1 MKLTVIGGGGV
12 RAIQLARSLAQ
23 AAPKLGI
30 RRIVFMDSDPEKLAI
45 FGRMS
50 REAARRLAPELDFQ
64 ITTDAEQ
71 AVRDADYI
79 ITTIRAGGDEMRV
92 RDERAAL
99 DLGLLGQETT
109 GAAGLSFAM
118 RSVPALAAY
127 CALAKRLAKPDVK
140 VFNFT
145 NPAGVVSQTLRDMG
159 YDFTFGI
166 CDTPGSLLASVAK
179 LKGVSPDRVTGSCYG
194 LNHLSFF
201 DSVKLDGRELLPGLL
216 ADERLY
222 AQTDMGFFQRD
233 LAQHMGCLLNEYLYY
248 FFYREQAVAH
258 ILAAQQTR
266 GELIAGLNRGMI
278 AELSGMD
285 VERDFDACLK
295 IYEKWYGRREGAYMA
310 NETGKRRDRG
320 AWRFDL
326 WAEDDGGYAGVAL
339 KYIRARVTGERLSM
353 TLCVPNAGAI
363 PGLADSDVVEVT
375 CDLENGAFTPRWVEK
390 PGELQMELIRRVKLY
405 ERYASEALRTK
416 SVSKAVDCLMVHP
429 LVNSW
434 SLAKRLAENYIE
446 ANRAFCGGWH

>member
-79 ITTIRAGGDEMRV
+79 ITTIRAGGDDMRV

-109 GAAGLSFAM
+109 GAAGFSFAM

-285 VERDFDACLK
+285 VEREFDACLK
-295 IYEKWYGRREGAYMA
+295 VYEKWYGRREGAYMA

-353 TLCVPNAGAI
+353 TLCVPNGGAI

-375 CDLENGAFTPRWVEK
+375 CDLENGAFTPRRVEK

-434 SLAKRLAENYIE
+434 SLAKKLAEIYIE
-446 ANRAFCGGWH
+446 ANRAFSGGWH